1 MSDSVYDD
9 VTCIEELSKEDKVE
23 MVVDL
28 YGSADAHRGDK
39 VEQLMVI
46 YESADSVR
54 GHDPFTETEDANAKK
69 TLQTQKKG
77 SGDLQN
83 PTVMEMKTVL

>member
-9 VTCIEELSKEDKVE
+9 VLCIEELRKEDKVE

-28 YGSADAHRGDK
+28 YESADAHRGDK

-46 YESADSVR
+46 YESADTVR
-54 GHDPFTETEDANAKK
+54 GHDPITETEGANAKK
-69 TLQTQKKG
+69 TLQTRKKG
-77 SGDLQN
+77 NKS
-83 PTVMEMKTVL
+83 PFTPII

>member
-28 YGSADAHRGDK
+28 YESADAHRGDK

-46 YESADSVR
+46 YDSVR
-54 GHDPFTETEDANAKK
+54 GHDPITETEDTNTKK
-69 TLQTQKKG
+69 TLQTRKKG
-77 SGDLQN
+77 SGDLEN
-83 PTVMEMKTVL
+83 PID

>member
-9 VTCIEELSKEDKVE
+9 VTCIEELNKEDRVE

-28 YGSADAHRGDK
+28 YESADAHRGDN

-54 GHDPFTETEDANAKK
+54 GHDPITETEDTNTKK
-69 TLQTQKKG
+69 TLQTRKKG
-77 SGDLQN
+77 TQQLVTTG
-83 PTVMEMKTVL
+83 TVTL